1 MSSKLGRKGDPR
13 MHKAVAARLAN
24 PSLSLYEA
32 LCIGGFDY
40 CENDD
45 KSVTDE
51 KKVTLGQRKNQLSRR
66 LRLAR
71 KQGAEDNKVS
81 GAQSPNADTTLM
93 GNNTRGRGGENGI
106 AISKKQRTEQKH
118 LTEEQ
123 LIALRNELGAS
134 SSNKSNGRNGEAMG
148 APLQMGAHQ
157 QKRLRFTKC
166 LNSTTFDRTC
176 TMAPANLYL
185 QNGWPVNNM
194 PHMGGGGN
202 SNTMMGPD
210 SLAGSA
216 QGVHYPPSQF
226 FAPQISN
233 RIPDQNMQRYHHGG
247 SAVALSSLT
256 ATAQSVGLSLDQLA
270 LTLTSNTSSLSKL
283 VAEVRSGDSEIKQ
296 EQMALDLYRS
306 DVKGLYTKCLLLAG
320 VDATLTDQNTP
331 TYIKFALKAWEV
343 EGKRL
348 RNLQDKL
355 KGGKGTKNVT
365 IDIYPRNMDGTLVSR
380 PIGKDDENNDAA
392 IVSSDS
398 DGHNEN
404 HNNEHCSHNHGHNHG
419 ENNGQNG
426 VHDGSTLKHDKAKCD
441 ARHMHRLGECGH
453 RAIIHQPKDG
463 SPHIDFIVNDH
474 VECYGGQDSLS
485 LAGKSFD
492 TAWPSKY
499 KCKDL
504 EEPCAKACGKS
515 VASEH
520 SSNWANMDL
529 GQEPKLFKLSEIDT
543 GDSEWAFDANE
554 ESDGGVMGLFKLG
567 RESSAE
573 TADN

>member
-1 MSSKLGRKGDPR
+1 

-40 CENDD
+40 SENDD

-71 KQGAEDNKVS
+71 KQGAEENKVS
-81 GAQSPNADTTLM
+81 GAQSPNSTTTLI
-93 GNNTRGRGGENGI
+93 GNDTRGHNGKNGV
-106 AISKKQRTEQKH
+106 AISKKQRMEHKH
-118 LTEEQ
+118 LTGEQ
-123 LIALRNELGAS
+123 LTALRNELGAS

-148 APLQMGAHQ
+148 VPLHMGAHP

-176 TMAPANLYL
+176 TMAPPNLYL
-185 QNGWPVNNM
+185 QNGWSVNNL
-194 PHMGGGGN
+194 PPMGGGGA
-202 SNTMMGPD
+202 SSTMMGPD
-210 SLAGSA
+210 SLTVSA

-226 FAPQISN
+226 FAPHISN
-233 RIPDQNMQRYHHGG
+233 RIPDQNMQQYHHGG

-256 ATAQSVGLSLDQLA
+256 ATAQSVGLTLDQLA

-296 EQMALDLYRS
+296 ERMALDLFRA
-306 DVKGLYTKCLLLAG
+306 DVKGLYTKCLLMAG
-320 VDATLTDQNTP
+320 VDATLAEQNTP
-331 TYIKFALKAWEV
+331 TYVKFALKACEA

-355 KGGKGTKNVT
+355 KGERRTKNVT
-365 IDIYPRNMDGTLVSR
+365 IDMSPRTMDGTLLSR
-380 PIGKDDENNDAA
+380 PMGKDDGNSDAA

-398 DGHNEN
+398 DGYNEN
-404 HNNEHCSHNHGHNHG
+404 HNNEHCSHNHCHNHD
-419 ENNGQNG
+419 ENNGHSG
-426 VHDGSTLKHDKAKCD
+426 VHDGSALKHDKAKCD

-463 SPHIDFIVNDH
+463 APHIDFIVNDH

-485 LAGKSFD
+485 LAGRSFD

-504 EEPCAKACGKS
+504 EDSCAKACGKS

-520 SSNWANMDL
+520 SSNWGNMDL
-529 GQEPKLFKLSEIDT
+529 AQEPKLFKLSEIDT
-543 GDSEWAFDANE
+543 GDSEWTFDANE

-567 RESSAE
+567 RESTTETINNSAGLPNNE
-573 TADN
+573 G